1 MKKITTI
8 CLAILLIHPFSILSA
23 QGIYSETIKQA
34 SFIRPE
40 TVTEN
45 FILGY
50 AGTFTGFDI
59 KKTHTGVQLTWKV
72 SDWELL
78 SHFDIQKSTNGK
90 QFTSIGSLGANERE
104 AYRFI
109 DRDPVTAPAYYRIKS
124 VGRDGTIFYSSVIS
138 AGTELGNIMIAY
150 PMPAQSEITVQH
162 ALVTDKGMISV
173 HTQEGNLVMA
183 VPLCA
188 GTLQTALDLSYL
200 KPGVYLLRFDTGNG
214 RTETT
219 RIVKQ

>member
-8 CLAILLIHPFSILSA
+8 CLAILLFQPFSILNA

-40 TVTEN
+40 AVTEN
-45 FILGY
+45 FVLGY

-59 KKTHTGVQLTWKV
+59 KKTNNGVQLLWKV

-78 SHFDIQKSTNGK
+78 SHFDIQKSSNGK
-90 QFTSIGSLGANERE
+90 QFTTIGSLGANQKEE
-104 AYRFI
+104 YRFV
-109 DRDPVTAPAYYRIKS
+109 DREPVTSPVYFRIKS
-124 VGRDGTIFYSSVIS
+124 IGRDGTVFYSSVIS
-138 AGTELGNIMIAY
+138 AGTDLGNIMIAY
-150 PMPAQSEITVQH
+150 PMPAQNEITVQH
-162 ALVTDKGMISV
+162 ALVVDKGQISV

-183 VPLCA
+183 VPLCSGA
-188 GTLQTALDLSYL
+188 MQTALDLSYL
-200 KPGVYLLRFDTGNG
+200 KTGVYLLRFDTGNG
-214 RTETT
+214 KVETT

>member
-8 CLAILLIHPFSILSA
+8 CLAILLHSFSILNA

-50 AGTFTGFDI
+50 AGTFTDFDL
-59 KKTHTGVQLTWKV
+59 KKTSGGVQLLWKV
-72 SDWELL
+72 SDWDLV

-90 QFTSIGSLGANERE
+90 QFTTIGSLGANEKE
-104 AYRFI
+104 VYRFV
-109 DRDPVTAPAYYRIKS
+109 DRDPITGPVYFRIKS
-124 VGRDGTIFYSSVIS
+124 VGRDGTTFYSSVIS
-138 AGTELGNIMIAY
+138 AGIELGNIMIAY

-162 ALVTDKGMISV
+162 ALVTDKGLISV

-183 VPLCA
+183 VPPCL
-188 GTLQTALDLSYL
+188 GTMQTSLDLSYL
-200 KPGVYLLRFDTGNG
+200 KSGVYLLRFDTGNG
-214 RTETT
+214 KVETM

>member
-8 CLAILLIHPFSILSA
+8 CLAILLLPSFSILNA

-40 TVTEN
+40 TVTDN
-45 FILGY
+45 FVLGY

-59 KKTHTGVQLTWKV
+59 KKTNTGVQLLWKV

-90 QFTSIGSLGANERE
+90 QFTTIGSLGANAKEE
-104 AYRFI
+104 YRFI
-109 DRDPVTAPAYYRIKS
+109 DREPVTAPVYFRIKS
-124 VGRDGTIFYSSVIS
+124 VGRDGTVFYSSVIS
-138 AGTELGNIMIAY
+138 AGTDLGNIMIAY
-150 PMPAQSEITVQH
+150 PMPAQSEVTVQH
-162 ALVTDKGMISV
+162 ALVMEKGLISV

-188 GTLQTALDLSYL
+188 GAMQTNLDLSYL
-200 KPGVYLLRFDTGNG
+200 KSGVYLLRFDTGNG
-214 RTETT
+214 KVETT